1 MPAYSPYF
9 KQTFQTFVV
18 SPLLPLVISG
28 NQLILSDVDFSVLV
42 NQASNNEVM
51 YNNMAINTIR
61 QSYTII
67 NKSETEEFDTCLI
80 DTDNGTF
87 RVINS
92 YLSVIDSL
100 FVEV

>member
-1 MPAYSPYF
+1 
-9 KQTFQTFVV
+9 
-18 SPLLPLVISG
+18 
-28 NQLILSDVDFSVLV
+28 
-42 NQASNNEVM
+42 M